1 VEVRTTRFYSFLT
14 YSIIKSK
21 HNTLQR
27 LLRLIEEN
35 SSSTVEPK
43 VTAPWTDENSVN
55 FTAAPSTKT
64 SDKKRKRAALTAH
77 STEDIKV
84 KMKVGFKAQRY
95 QGARVFAFEDSE
107 EVRNS
112 V

>member
-1 VEVRTTRFYSFLT
+1 MEVRTTRFYSFLT

-43 VTAPWTDENSVN
+43 VTAPRTDENSVN
-55 FTAAPSTKT
+55 FTAASTKT